1 MTMPIVSGVVYGLHG
16 VFNYKM
22 HNASLGPRLGMLFPA
37 ARTAVMAF
45 RGPFAGALATPG
57 EAYIRSS
64 TQSVVITSGATISGL
79 NMILDGTL
87 LCTAN
92 GNLMFFSMNE
102 LASGTTVFLEG
113 SFLVVWTLGTLP
125 T

>member
-37 ARTAVMAF
+37 ARTAVIAV
-45 RGPFAGALATPG
+45 RGPFAGANAVQ
-57 EAYIRSS
+57 EAYIRNS
-64 TQSVVITSGATISGL
+64 TQSVVVTSGATISGQNL
-79 NMILDGTL
+79 VLDGTL

-113 SFLVVWTLGTLP
+113 SYLVVWTLGTLP